1 MIFIDQL
8 PVRLGLV
15 ASARHYRWSSAC
27 HHLGLANDPVLTDG
41 ADYWN
46 LGNTPFDRAIAYGRL
61 LDEPQSLEQTARIA
75 AAVEKGWALGSSAFL
90 MRLQR
95 LINRPVAPRHR
106 GRPRSKKA
114 PLR

>member
-15 ASARHYRWSSAC
+15 ESARHYRWSSAC
-27 HHLGLANDPVLTDG
+27 HHLGLANDAVLTDG

-95 LINRPVAPRHR
+95 LINRPVAPRQR
-106 GRPRSKKA
+106 GLPRSKKA
-114 PLR
+114 QLR